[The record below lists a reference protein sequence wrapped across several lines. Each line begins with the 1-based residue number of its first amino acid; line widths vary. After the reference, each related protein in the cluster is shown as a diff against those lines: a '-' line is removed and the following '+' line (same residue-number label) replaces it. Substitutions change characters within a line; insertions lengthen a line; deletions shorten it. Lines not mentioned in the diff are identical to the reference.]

1 MCSDVLKRGVRAVL
15 DEEAWIGLAAVGAV
29 VVQPIPH
36 VVCLL
41 LCEMALDGHADCWVE
56 DCEHG

>member
-1 MCSDVLKRGVRAVL
+1 ML

-41 LCEMALDGHADCWVE
+41 LCEMAGDGQALLDVE